1 MTLSNKTSLNGTD
14 LLEMFS
20 MSTEFFESHVESIN
34 ALNVFPVPDGDTGVN
49 MYRTLSDMMD
59 HARRYPSES
68 AGEVINTM
76 AQGSLRG
83 ARGNSGVILSQIIKG
98 IAEETGT
105 KKVLDVSDFAKALM
119 HAKKEA
125 YKAVGEPVEGTMLTV
140 LARVAD
146 AACKNIDNRLTL
158 SQMFDLLCVSAKET
172 VKQTPS
178 MMKLLRDSGVVDAG
192 GQGLYVILEGCRQFI
207 NGTSPKELFLTPHNP
222 VHPSTPVHQPVT
234 NHIPEYGYCTQFLI
248 TAEALDLDFLRTAFK
263 RIASSVVVAGTAQE
277 AKVHVHTDD
286 PGAILTYAITISSIH
301 DIDIQNMDDQHDNF
315 SSNLKG
321 PDRTGTGDS
330 VKLSVDIVAIVQGIG
345 FQNIF
350 TQLGTNKILIGGNT
364 MNPSVKEI
372 LEVIDQ
378 SPSDHI
384 LLLPNNR
391 NILSAARQAGNQ
403 SPKHVYVIPSTTI
416 PHGICALLAYN
427 SENALEENIL
437 NMTNSYSDIL
447 TGEITRATRS
457 LNIRELSVKEDD
469 YIGLIEHEL
478 AVSGED
484 LSKVLVDT
492 LRKADVSENHFV
504 SIYYGDQVTDD
515 DVKLISESI
524 LSTFPNIDIDIT
536 LGGQPN
542 YHIILSLE

>member
-1 MTLSNKTSLNGTD
+1 MTLSNKTSLNGKD

-20 MSTEFFESHVESIN
+20 SSTEFFASHVDSIN
-34 ALNVFPVPDGDTGVN
+34 ALNVFPVPDGDTGIN

-59 HARRYPSES
+59 HTRRYPSES

-98 IAEETGT
+98 IAEETRT
-105 KKVLDVSDFAKALM
+105 KKLLNVSDFAKALI
-119 HAKKEA
+119 HAKQEA

-146 AACKNIDNRLTL
+146 TACENIDNKLTL
-158 SQMFDLLCVSAKET
+158 AQMFDLICSSAKET

-192 GQGLYVILEGCRQFI
+192 GQGLYVIFEGCRQFI
-207 NGTSPKELFLTPHNP
+207 NGTNSKELFLTPHSP
-222 VHPSTPVHQPVT
+222 AHSSAPIHPSIT
-234 NHIPEYGYCTQFLI
+234 NHVTDYGYCTQFLL
-248 TAEALDLDFLRTAFK
+248 TAESLDLDFLRTEFK
-263 RIASSVVVAGTAQE
+263 RIASSVVVIGTAQE
-277 AKVHVHTDD
+277 AKIHVHTED
-286 PGAILTYAITISSIH
+286 PGKILSYAINIGSIH

-315 SSNLKG
+315 TNNIDSSGHPENG
-321 PDRTGTGDS
+321 NA
-330 VKLSVDIVAIVQGIG
+330 VKLPVFVIAIVQGMG

-350 TQLGTNKILIGGNT
+350 TQLGANKILVGGNT

-372 LEVIDQ
+372 LEIIDH

-384 LLLPNNR
+384 LILPNNR
-391 NILSAARQAGNQ
+391 NIVSAAYQAANQ
-403 SPKHVYVIPSTTI
+403 SIKDVYVIPTTTI

-427 SENALEENIL
+427 SENALEENIT
-437 NMTNSYSDIL
+437 NMSNSYSDIL

-457 LNIRELSVKEDD
+457 LNTGELSIKEGD

-478 AVSGED
+478 VVSGED
-484 LSKVLVDT
+484 LSKVIVDT

-515 DVKLISESI
+515 DVKLISEGI
-524 LSTFPNIDIDIT
+524 LSSFPNIDIDIA